1 MKLSYFP
8 DTDTLYIEFAT
19 GEGHDAIEIGDG
31 VVADFT
37 SDGRMIGI
45 EVEHASAKVDVTR
58 LETTGLPIAQL
69 LAA

>member
-8 DTDTLYIEFAT
+8 DTDTLYIELSA
-19 GEGHDAIEIGDG
+19 GPGHDAAEIGEG
-31 VVADFT
+31 IVADFA

-45 EVEHASAKVDVTR
+45 EIEHASAKVDVTR
-58 LETTGLPIAQL
+58 LETLGLPIAQS